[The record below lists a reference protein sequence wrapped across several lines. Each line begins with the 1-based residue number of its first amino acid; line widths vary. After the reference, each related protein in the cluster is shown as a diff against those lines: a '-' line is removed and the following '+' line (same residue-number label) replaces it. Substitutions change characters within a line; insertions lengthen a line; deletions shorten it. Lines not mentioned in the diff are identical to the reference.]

1 MQNRIFFSNTQ
12 SFITC
17 GELYLMKFT
26 HSSKSKDIYTCNFFT
41 KKIIIK
47 NQAKL
52 MNKHNFK
59 MVNIELVMD
68 QLITINTIW
77 TQ

>member
-1 MQNRIFFSNTQ
+1 MQLF
-12 SFITC
+12 
-17 GELYLMKFT
+17 Y
-26 HSSKSKDIYTCNFFT
+26 

>member
-1 MQNRIFFSNTQ
+1 MQLF
-12 SFITC
+12 
-17 GELYLMKFT
+17 Y
-26 HSSKSKDIYTCNFFT
+26 

-59 MVNIELVMD
+59 MVNIELDHNKYNMD
-68 QLITINTIW
+68 TMNLIADDLAGLNLT
-77 TQ
+77 

>member
-1 MQNRIFFSNTQ
+1 MQLFYKKNNN
-12 SFITC
+12 
-17 GELYLMKFT
+17 K
-26 HSSKSKDIYTCNFFT
+26 KS
-41 KKIIIK
+41 
-47 NQAKL
+47 AKL

-59 MVNIELVMD
+59 MVNIDLVMD